1 MAPYWASLPLAQS
14 SNPLKGV
21 HLLQDDLLASTMIMH
36 DAYTRNIFEGG
47 KPELVQ
53 RSAEELSHLSVEE
66 FLQLVRVV
74 SPSRHAADQALI

>member
-1 MAPYWASLPLAQS
+1 
-14 SNPLKGV
+14 
-21 HLLQDDLLASTMIMH
+21 MIMH
-36 DAYTRNIFEGG
+36 DAYTRNVFEGG

-74 SPSRHAADQALI
+74 SPPRHAADQALI